1 MAQGKILLLD
11 FDDVA
16 LDSARTALESAGFH
30 VSILRTPFLLFEAL
44 HEEKPDV
51 LVLEMEIPQIRGEKI
66 LEVLNGFGAVD
77 GVAVL
82 FHSRLPAEDGAAVA
96 RNCGAFGYVRK
107 SEDRSGLVARVKEAV
122 ERSHA
127 DRLRGQLA

>member
-1 MAQGKILLLD
+1 MAQGKVLLLD

-16 LDSARTALESAGFH
+16 LDSARAALEAAGFA

-51 LVLEMEIPQIRGEKI
+51 LVLEIDIPQLRGEKI

-82 FHSRLPAEDGAAVA
+82 FHSRIPPDDGAAVA
-96 RNCGAFGYVRK
+96 RACGAFGYVPK
-107 SEDRSGLVARVKEAV
+107 SEDRSGLVERVKEAV
-122 ERSHA
+122 ARSHA

>member
-1 MAQGKILLLD
+1 MARGKILLLD

-16 LDSARTALESAGFH
+16 LDNARSALEAAGFE

-51 LVLEMEIPQIRGEKI
+51 LVLEIDIPQIRGEKI
-66 LEVLNGFGAVD
+66 LDVLNGFGAVD

-82 FHSRLPAEDGAAVA
+82 FHSRWSAEEGAAVA
-96 RNCGAFGYVRK
+96 RGCGAFGYVPK
-107 SEDRSGLVARVKEAV
+107 APDSSGLVARVKEAV